1 MKQFFTFFFAALAFV
16 ACSSD
21 EPEIKKPNGKLD
33 PSAFVRIEAQQG
45 IKSRSKEST
54 DDYSALDIARFGLAM
69 EYRSEWENTEKVK
82 EYQRQKTFENQRD
95 TIGENPALLMFGT
108 DIIDSEGHFHKNF
121 LFARDVVIFGVRYKG
136 QLTTYGDQHCIEE
149 DRDVD
154 QSLAYLIGKQG
165 VKDTIA
171 YIPNAVMRE
180 AQVKIEKAFNDSNYT
195 EVYKLFNETF
205 RFRPI
210 TGKKWREL
218 KAQGLN

>member
-1 MKQFFTFFFAALAFV
+1 MKKFIYILFAAVAFT

-21 EPEIKKPNGKLD
+21 EPAPINKGRLD
-33 PSAFVRIEAQQG
+33 PSAFVRIEAQKG
-45 IKSRSKEST
+45 VKSRSKEST
-54 DDYSALDIARFGLAM
+54 DDYSALDIARFGMAM
-69 EYRSEWENTEKVK
+69 EFHTEWKGLEKIK
-82 EYQRQKTFENQRD
+82 ELQLQKTFLNQRD
-95 TIGENPALLMFGT
+95 TLSANPALLMFGT
-108 DIIDSEGHFHKNF
+108 DIIDSEGRFNKSF
-121 LFARDVVIFGVRYKG
+121 LFARDVVIFGLRYQGK
-136 QLTTYGDQHCIEE
+136 LTTYGDRQAE
-149 DRDVD
+149 DDD
-154 QSLAYLIGKQG
+154 PEKDLGMLIGKYG

-180 AQVKIEKAFNDSNYT
+180 AQGRIEKAFNEGNYT

>member
-1 MKQFFTFFFAALAFV
+1 MKKLLFLFAALAFA

-33 PSAFVRIEAQQG
+33 PSAFIRIEAQKG
-45 IKSRSKEST
+45 IKSRSKESM
-54 DDYSALDIARFGLAM
+54 DDYSALDIARFGMAM
-69 EYRSEWENTEKVK
+69 EYRSEWSWLEKVK
-82 EYQRQKTFENQRD
+82 EYQGQKTFGEQRD
-95 TIGENPALLMFGT
+95 TIGESPALLMFGT
-108 DIIDSEGHFHKNF
+108 DIIDSEGRFHKTF
-121 LFARDVVIFGVRYKG
+121 LHARDVVIFGVRYKG
-136 QLTTYGDQHCIEE
+136 KLTTYGDRHSYQEE
-149 DRDVD
+149 DLDN
-154 QSLAYLIGKQG
+154 SLGVLIGKQG

-180 AQVKIEKAFNDSNYT
+180 AQGKIEKAFNDSNYT
-195 EVYKLFNETF
+195 EVYRLFHETF

>member
-1 MKQFFTFFFAALAFV
+1 MKNLIYFLFAIVAFT

-21 EPEIKKPNGKLD
+21 EPAPVNKGRLD
-33 PSAFVRIEAQQG
+33 PNAFVRIEGAQG
-45 IKSRSKEST
+45 VKSRAKESI
-54 DDYSALDIARFGLAM
+54 DDYSALDIARFGMAM
-69 EYRSEWENTEKVK
+69 EFYSEWHGTERVK
-82 EYQRQKTFENQRD
+82 EFQAQKTFLNQRD
-95 TIGENPALLMFGT
+95 TVGESPALLMFGT
-108 DIIDSEGHFHKNF
+108 DIINSEGRFSKDF
-121 LFARDVVIFGVRYKG
+121 LFARDVVIFGLRYQGK
-136 QLTTYGDQHCIEE
+136 LTTYGDRQAE
-149 DRDVD
+149 DDD
-154 QSLAYLIGKQG
+154 PEKDLGMLIGKYG

-180 AQVKIEKAFNDSNYT
+180 AQGRIEKAYNEGNYT

>member
-1 MKQFFTFFFAALAFV
+1 MKKFIYIIFAALAFA

-21 EPEIKKPNGKLD
+21 EPAPINKGKLD
-33 PSAFVRIEAQQG
+33 PNAFVRIEAQKG

-54 DDYSALDIARFGLAM
+54 DDYSALDIARFGMAM
-69 EYRSEWENTEKVK
+69 EYRSEWSGLEKVK
-82 EYQRQKTFENQRD
+82 EYQSQKTFLNQRD
-95 TIGENPALLMFGT
+95 TISDNPALLMFGT
-108 DIIDSEGHFHKNF
+108 DIIDSEGRFNKSF
-121 LFARDVVIFGVRYKG
+121 LFGRDVVIFGLRYQGK
-136 QLTTYGDQHCIEE
+136 LTTYGD
-149 DRDVD
+149 R
-154 QSLAYLIGKQG
+154 QSYGDDFENSLGYLIGKQG

-180 AQVKIEKAFNDSNYT
+180 AQGRIEKAYNEGNYT
-195 EVYKLFNETF
+195 EVYRLFHETF